1 MCELFEKIF
10 DDPLIVVAPAK
21 NVIKGRKAMG
31 LAAFLLV
38 V

>member
-1 MCELFEKIF
+1 MCELFEEIL
-10 DDPLIVVAPAK
+10 DDPLIVVAPAQ
-21 NVIKGRKAMG
+21 NVVKGRKAMC